1 MRAYERFLNY
11 VPVWTTSDETSDT
24 VPSADREL
32 VLARMLVE
40 EMKGLGIADA
50 RVDDKGYVYG
60 HIPATPGCEDKPSL
74 GLVAHMDTV
83 ADASGENIK
92 PQIIENYDGK
102 DVVLKGSG
110 DILKVDEFPYLAEL
124 KGRTLIT
131 TDGTT
136 LLGADDK
143 AGIAEILTVAEEI
156 IKEGLPHGKI
166 CIGFTPDEEIARG
179 AKHFDVEGFGADY
192 AYTLDGDEEGEI
204 QFENFNASTA
214 FITIHG
220 VSVHTGSAKDVM
232 VNSQTIATE
241 IHQMLPVNERP
252 ETTEG
257 YEGFYHLVS
266 VQGNVTTTKM
276 KYFIRD
282 FDRRSF
288 DARAQKLRDIAEE
301 MNKKYG
307 EGKVKVEIVESYYNM
322 REKIEPCMQ
331 LIDYAKAA
339 IEHAGITPIVS
350 PVRGGTDGARLSFKG
365 LPCPNLGTGGH
376 AFHGVFEH
384 ITVEG
389 MEKSEDRILFWRM
402 VFFVTLIC
410 CIMGMYNK
418 NPFTFAMNV
427 ITPVVL
433 TALGIIM
440 LKLAECE
447 RAKESGK

>member
-83 ADASGENIK
+83 ADASGANLK

-307 EGKVKVEIVESYYNM
+307 EGKVEVEIVESYYNM

-389 MEKSEDRILFWRM
+389 MDKA
-402 VFFVTLIC
+402 VLIVKD
-410 CIMGMYNK
+410 IIRQ
-418 NPFTFAMNV
+418 FA
-427 ITPVVL
+427 
-433 TALGIIM
+433 
-440 LKLAECE
+440 E
-447 RAKESGK
+447 

>member
-266 VQGNVTTTKM
+266 VQGNVTTAKM

-307 EGKVKVEIVESYYNM
+307 EGKVEVEIVESYYNM

-389 MEKSEDRILFWRM
+389 MDKA
-402 VFFVTLIC
+402 VLIVKD
-410 CIMGMYNK
+410 IIRQ
-418 NPFTFAMNV
+418 FA
-427 ITPVVL
+427 
-433 TALGIIM
+433 
-440 LKLAECE
+440 E
-447 RAKESGK
+447 

>member
-24 VPSADREL
+24 VPSADRVL

-307 EGKVKVEIVESYYNM
+307 EGKVEVEIVESYYNM

-389 MEKSEDRILFWRM
+389 MDKA
-402 VFFVTLIC
+402 VLIVKD
-410 CIMGMYNK
+410 IIRQ
-418 NPFTFAMNV
+418 FA
-427 ITPVVL
+427 
-433 TALGIIM
+433 
-440 LKLAECE
+440 E
-447 RAKESGK
+447 

>member
-24 VPSADREL
+24 VPTADREL

-307 EGKVKVEIVESYYNM
+307 EGKVEVEIVESYYNM

-389 MEKSEDRILFWRM
+389 MDKA
-402 VFFVTLIC
+402 VLIVKD
-410 CIMGMYNK
+410 IIRQ
-418 NPFTFAMNV
+418 FA
-427 ITPVVL
+427 
-433 TALGIIM
+433 
-440 LKLAECE
+440 E
-447 RAKESGK
+447 

>member
-110 DILKVDEFPYLAEL
+110 DILKVDELPYLAEL

-156 IKEGLPHGKI
+156 IQEGLPHGKI

-307 EGKVKVEIVESYYNM
+307 EGKVEVEIVESYYNM

-331 LIDYAKAA
+331 LIDYAKEACK
-339 IEHAGITPIVS
+339 EAGVEPDIAPI
-350 PVRGGTDGARLSFKG
+350 RGGTDGARLSFVG
-365 LPCPNLGTGGH
+365 LPCPNLGTGGDG
-376 AFHGVFEH
+376 FHGPFEH

-389 MEKSEDRILFWRM
+389 MDLSVEI
-402 VFFVTLIC
+402 I
-410 CIMGMYNK
+410 K
-418 NPFTFAMNV
+418 N
-427 ITPVVL
+427 
-433 TALGIIM
+433 IIKKM
-440 LKLAECE
+440 
-447 RAKESGK
+447 

>member
-252 ETTEG
+252 DTTEG

-282 FDRRSF
+282 FDRKSF

-307 EGKVKVEIVESYYNM
+307 EGKVEVEIVESYYNM

-389 MEKSEDRILFWRM
+389 MDKA
-402 VFFVTLIC
+402 VLIVKD
-410 CIMGMYNK
+410 IIRQ
-418 NPFTFAMNV
+418 FA
-427 ITPVVL
+427 
-433 TALGIIM
+433 
-440 LKLAECE
+440 E
-447 RAKESGK
+447 

>member
-307 EGKVKVEIVESYYNM
+307 EGKVEVEIVESYYNM

-365 LPCPNLGTGGH
+365 LPCPHLGTGGH

-389 MEKSEDRILFWRM
+389 MDKA
-402 VFFVTLIC
+402 VLIVKD
-410 CIMGMYNK
+410 IIRQ
-418 NPFTFAMNV
+418 FA
-427 ITPVVL
+427 
-433 TALGIIM
+433 
-440 LKLAECE
+440 E
-447 RAKESGK
+447 

>member
-40 EMKGLGIADA
+40 EMKGLGITDA

-110 DILKVDEFPYLAEL
+110 DILKIDEFPYLAEL

-156 IKEGLPHGKI
+156 IKEGPPHGKI

-307 EGKVKVEIVESYYNM
+307 EGKVEVEIVESYYNM

-389 MEKSEDRILFWRM
+389 MDKA
-402 VFFVTLIC
+402 VLIVKD
-410 CIMGMYNK
+410 IIRQ
-418 NPFTFAMNV
+418 FA
-427 ITPVVL
+427 
-433 TALGIIM
+433 
-440 LKLAECE
+440 E
-447 RAKESGK
+447 

>member
-60 HIPATPGCEDKPSL
+60 HIPATHGCEDKPSL

-307 EGKVKVEIVESYYNM
+307 EGKVEVEIVESYYNM

-339 IEHAGITPIVS
+339 IEYAGITPIVS

-389 MEKSEDRILFWRM
+389 MDKA
-402 VFFVTLIC
+402 VLIVKD
-410 CIMGMYNK
+410 IIRQ
-418 NPFTFAMNV
+418 FA
-427 ITPVVL
+427 
-433 TALGIIM
+433 
-440 LKLAECE
+440 E
-447 RAKESGK
+447 

>member
-110 DILKVDEFPYLAEL
+110 DILKVEEFPYLVEL

-307 EGKVKVEIVESYYNM
+307 EGKVEVEIVESYYNM

-389 MEKSEDRILFWRM
+389 MDKA
-402 VFFVTLIC
+402 VLIVKD
-410 CIMGMYNK
+410 IIRQ
-418 NPFTFAMNV
+418 FA
-427 ITPVVL
+427 
-433 TALGIIM
+433 
-440 LKLAECE
+440 E
-447 RAKESGK
+447 

>member
-143 AGIAEILTVAEEI
+143 AGIAEILTVAEDFRMERSASDLHRMKRLQEEQSI
-156 IKEGLPHGKI
+156 LMWKVLVLTMLTLWTVMRKARFSSRISMHRLHLSP
-166 CIGFTPDEEIARG
+166 FT
-179 AKHFDVEGFGADY
+179 VS
-192 AYTLDGDEEGEI
+192 AY
-204 QFENFNASTA
+204 
-214 FITIHG
+214 
-220 VSVHTGSAKDVM
+220 
-232 VNSQTIATE
+232 
-241 IHQMLPVNERP
+241 
-252 ETTEG
+252 
-257 YEGFYHLVS
+257 
-266 VQGNVTTTKM
+266 
-276 KYFIRD
+276 IRD
-282 FDRRSF
+282 Q
-288 DARAQKLRDIAEE
+288 QK
-301 MNKKYG
+301 
-307 EGKVKVEIVESYYNM
+307 
-322 REKIEPCMQ
+322 
-331 LIDYAKAA
+331 
-339 IEHAGITPIVS
+339 T
-350 PVRGGTDGARLSFKG
+350 
-365 LPCPNLGTGGH
+365 
-376 AFHGVFEH
+376 
-384 ITVEG
+384 
-389 MEKSEDRILFWRM
+389 
-402 VFFVTLIC
+402 
-410 CIMGMYNK
+410 
-418 NPFTFAMNV
+418 
-427 ITPVVL
+427 
-433 TALGIIM
+433 
-440 LKLAECE
+440 
-447 RAKESGK
+447 

>member
-1 MRAYERFLNY
+1 MRAYERFVNY

-307 EGKVKVEIVESYYNM
+307 EGKVEVEIVESYYNM

-389 MEKSEDRILFWRM
+389 MDKA
-402 VFFVTLIC
+402 VLIVKD
-410 CIMGMYNK
+410 IIRQ
-418 NPFTFAMNV
+418 FA
-427 ITPVVL
+427 
-433 TALGIIM
+433 
-440 LKLAECE
+440 E
-447 RAKESGK
+447 

>member
-50 RVDDKGYVYG
+50 RVDDKGYIYG

-307 EGKVKVEIVESYYNM
+307 EGKVEVEIVESYYNM

-389 MEKSEDRILFWRM
+389 MDKA
-402 VFFVTLIC
+402 VLIVKD
-410 CIMGMYNK
+410 IIRQ
-418 NPFTFAMNV
+418 FA
-427 ITPVVL
+427 
-433 TALGIIM
+433 
-440 LKLAECE
+440 E
-447 RAKESGK
+447 

>member
-110 DILKVDEFPYLAEL
+110 DILKVEEFPYLAEL

-307 EGKVKVEIVESYYNM
+307 EGKVEVEIVESYYNM

-389 MEKSEDRILFWRM
+389 MDKA
-402 VFFVTLIC
+402 VLIVKD
-410 CIMGMYNK
+410 IIRQ
-418 NPFTFAMNV
+418 FA
-427 ITPVVL
+427 
-433 TALGIIM
+433 
-440 LKLAECE
+440 E
-447 RAKESGK
+447 

>member
-192 AYTLDGDEEGEI
+192 ACTLDGDEEGEI

-307 EGKVKVEIVESYYNM
+307 EGKVEVEIVESYYNM

-389 MEKSEDRILFWRM
+389 MDKA
-402 VFFVTLIC
+402 VLIVKD
-410 CIMGMYNK
+410 IIRQ
-418 NPFTFAMNV
+418 FA
-427 ITPVVL
+427 
-433 TALGIIM
+433 
-440 LKLAECE
+440 E
-447 RAKESGK
+447 

>member
-110 DILKVDEFPYLAEL
+110 DILKVEEFPYLADL

-156 IKEGLPHGKI
+156 IKEGIPHGKI

-214 FITIHG
+214 FITTHG

-241 IHQMLPVNERP
+241 IHQMLPVSERP

-266 VQGNVTTTKM
+266 MQGNVTTTKM

-282 FDRRSF
+282 FDRANF
-288 DARAQKLRDIAEE
+288 DARAQRLRDIAEE
-301 MNKKYG
+301 MNQKYG
-307 EGKVKVEIVESYYNM
+307 EGKVEVEIAESYYNM

-339 IEHAGITPIVS
+339 IEHAGLTPIVS

-389 MEKSEDRILFWRM
+389 MDKAVIIVKDIIRQ
-402 VFFVTLIC
+402 
-410 CIMGMYNK
+410 
-418 NPFTFAMNV
+418 FA
-427 ITPVVL
+427 
-433 TALGIIM
+433 
-440 LKLAECE
+440 E
-447 RAKESGK
+447 

>member
-192 AYTLDGDEEGEI
+192 AYTWDGDEEGEI

-307 EGKVKVEIVESYYNM
+307 EGKVEVEIVESYYNM

-389 MEKSEDRILFWRM
+389 MDKA
-402 VFFVTLIC
+402 VLIVKD
-410 CIMGMYNK
+410 IIRQ
-418 NPFTFAMNV
+418 FA
-427 ITPVVL
+427 
-433 TALGIIM
+433 
-440 LKLAECE
+440 E
-447 RAKESGK
+447 

>member
-102 DVVLKGSG
+102 DAVLKGSG

-307 EGKVKVEIVESYYNM
+307 EGKVEVEIVESYYNM

-389 MEKSEDRILFWRM
+389 MDKA
-402 VFFVTLIC
+402 VLIVKD
-410 CIMGMYNK
+410 IIRQ
-418 NPFTFAMNV
+418 FA
-427 ITPVVL
+427 
-433 TALGIIM
+433 
-440 LKLAECE
+440 E
-447 RAKESGK
+447 

>member
-156 IKEGLPHGKI
+156 IKEGLPHGTI

-307 EGKVKVEIVESYYNM
+307 EGKVEVEIVESYYNM

-389 MEKSEDRILFWRM
+389 MDKA
-402 VFFVTLIC
+402 VLIVKD
-410 CIMGMYNK
+410 IIRQ
-418 NPFTFAMNV
+418 FA
-427 ITPVVL
+427 
-433 TALGIIM
+433 
-440 LKLAECE
+440 E
-447 RAKESGK
+447 

>member
-252 ETTEG
+252 ETTVG

-307 EGKVKVEIVESYYNM
+307 EGKVEVEIVESYYNM

-389 MEKSEDRILFWRM
+389 MDKA
-402 VFFVTLIC
+402 VLIVKD
-410 CIMGMYNK
+410 IIRQ
-418 NPFTFAMNV
+418 FA
-427 ITPVVL
+427 
-433 TALGIIM
+433 
-440 LKLAECE
+440 E
-447 RAKESGK
+447 

>member
-301 MNKKYG
+301 LNKKYG
-307 EGKVKVEIVESYYNM
+307 EGKVEVEIVESYYNM

-389 MEKSEDRILFWRM
+389 MDKA
-402 VFFVTLIC
+402 VLIVKD
-410 CIMGMYNK
+410 IIRQ
-418 NPFTFAMNV
+418 FA
-427 ITPVVL
+427 
-433 TALGIIM
+433 
-440 LKLAECE
+440 E
-447 RAKESGK
+447 

>member
-307 EGKVKVEIVESYYNM
+307 EGKVEVEIVESYYNM

-339 IEHAGITPIVS
+339 IEHVGITPIVS
-350 PVRGGTDGARLSFKG
+350 PVRGETDGARLSFKG

-389 MEKSEDRILFWRM
+389 MDKA
-402 VFFVTLIC
+402 VLIVKD
-410 CIMGMYNK
+410 IIRQ
-418 NPFTFAMNV
+418 FA
-427 ITPVVL
+427 
-433 TALGIIM
+433 
-440 LKLAECE
+440 E
-447 RAKESGK
+447 

>member
-102 DVVLKGSG
+102 DGVLKGSG

-156 IKEGLPHGKI
+156 IKEGLPLGKI

-282 FDRRSF
+282 FDRKSF

-307 EGKVKVEIVESYYNM
+307 EGKVEVEIVESYYNM

-389 MEKSEDRILFWRM
+389 MDKA
-402 VFFVTLIC
+402 VLIVKD
-410 CIMGMYNK
+410 IIRQ
-418 NPFTFAMNV
+418 FA
-427 ITPVVL
+427 
-433 TALGIIM
+433 
-440 LKLAECE
+440 E
-447 RAKESGK
+447 

>member
-1 MRAYERFLNY
+1 MKAYERLLKY
-11 VPVWTTSDETSDT
+11 VVVRTPSDENSET
-24 VPSADREL
+24 VPSSVCQFD
-32 VLARMLVE
+32 LARLLE
-40 EMKGLGIADA
+40 AEMKELGLTDVIL
-50 RVDDKGYVYG
+50 DDQCYLYG
-60 HIPATPGCEDKPSL
+60 KLPATEGLEDKPAI
-74 GLVAHMDTV
+74 GFIAHMDTV
-83 ADASGENIK
+83 SDFCDHDIK
-92 PQIIENYDGK
+92 PIVTENYDGGELRLGTS
-102 DVVLKGSG
+102 DT
-110 DILKVDEFPYLAEL
+110 ILSPKNFPHLADL

-131 TDGTT
+131 SDGTT
-136 LLGADDK
+136 VLGADDK
-143 AGIAEILTVAEEI
+143 AGIAEIMTMIERIQEEKI
-156 IKEGLPHGKI
+156 PHGPL
-166 CIGFTPDEEIARG
+166 CVAFTPDEEIARG

-307 EGKVKVEIVESYYNM
+307 EGKVEVEIVESYYNM

-389 MEKSEDRILFWRM
+389 MDKA
-402 VFFVTLIC
+402 VLIVKD
-410 CIMGMYNK
+410 IIRQ
-418 NPFTFAMNV
+418 FA
-427 ITPVVL
+427 
-433 TALGIIM
+433 
-440 LKLAECE
+440 E
-447 RAKESGK
+447 

>member
-307 EGKVKVEIVESYYNM
+307 EGKVEVEVVESYYNM

-389 MEKSEDRILFWRM
+389 MDKA
-402 VFFVTLIC
+402 VLIVKD
-410 CIMGMYNK
+410 IIRQ
-418 NPFTFAMNV
+418 FAEYR
-427 ITPVVL
+427 
-433 TALGIIM
+433 GI
-440 LKLAECE
+440 
-447 RAKESGK
+447 

>member
-1 MRAYERFLNY
+1 MKAYERLLNY
-11 VPVWTTSDETSDT
+11 VK
-24 VPSADREL
+24 VPTPSNEKSGTHPSSECQR
-32 VLARMLVE
+32 VLADQLAE
-40 EMKGLGIADA
+40 EMKALGVSDV
-50 RVDDKGYVYG
+50 RVEDKCYVYG
-60 HIPATPGCEDKPSL
+60 KIPATKGYEGKTKL
-74 GLVAHMDTV
+74 GFIAHMDTV
-83 ADASGENIK
+83 SDFADHAVNPIVH
-92 PQIIENYDGK
+92 ENYDGK
-102 DVVLKGSG
+102 DLKLADSG
-110 DILKVDEFPYLAEL
+110 RTLEVSVFPHLPSLA
-124 KGRTLIT
+124 GRTLIT
-131 TDGTT
+131 SDGTT
-136 LLGADDK
+136 VLGADDK
-143 AGIAEILTVAEEI
+143 AGVAEIMTLAEALLAGEI
-156 IKEGLPHGKI
+156 PHGPI
-166 CIGFTPDEEIARG
+166 SIGFTPDEEIARG

-389 MEKSEDRILFWRM
+389 MDKA
-402 VFFVTLIC
+402 VLIVKD
-410 CIMGMYNK
+410 IIRQ
-418 NPFTFAMNV
+418 FA
-427 ITPVVL
+427 
-433 TALGIIM
+433 
-440 LKLAECE
+440 E
-447 RAKESGK
+447 

>member
-50 RVDDKGYVYG
+50 RVDDQGYVYG

-110 DILKVDEFPYLAEL
+110 DILKVEEFPYLAEL

-214 FITIHG
+214 FITTHG

-266 VQGNVTTTKM
+266 MQGNVTKTTM

-288 DARAQKLRDIAEE
+288 DARAQRLRDIAEE
-301 MNKKYG
+301 MNQKYG
-307 EGKVKVEIVESYYNM
+307 EGKVEVEIVESYYNM

-389 MEKSEDRILFWRM
+389 MDKA
-402 VFFVTLIC
+402 VLIVKD
-410 CIMGMYNK
+410 IIRQ
-418 NPFTFAMNV
+418 FA
-427 ITPVVL
+427 
-433 TALGIIM
+433 
-440 LKLAECE
+440 E
-447 RAKESGK
+447 

>member
-83 ADASGENIK
+83 ADASGGNIK

-307 EGKVKVEIVESYYNM
+307 EGKVEVEIVESYYNM

-389 MEKSEDRILFWRM
+389 MDKA
-402 VFFVTLIC
+402 VLIVKD
-410 CIMGMYNK
+410 IIRQ
-418 NPFTFAMNV
+418 FA
-427 ITPVVL
+427 
-433 TALGIIM
+433 
-440 LKLAECE
+440 E
-447 RAKESGK
+447 

>member
-60 HIPATPGCEDKPSL
+60 HIPATPGCENKPSL

-110 DILKVDEFPYLAEL
+110 DILKVEEFPYLAEL

-307 EGKVKVEIVESYYNM
+307 EGKVEVEIVESYYNM

-389 MEKSEDRILFWRM
+389 MDKA
-402 VFFVTLIC
+402 VLIVKD
-410 CIMGMYNK
+410 IIRQ
-418 NPFTFAMNV
+418 FA
-427 ITPVVL
+427 
-433 TALGIIM
+433 
-440 LKLAECE
+440 E
-447 RAKESGK
+447 

>member
-40 EMKGLGIADA
+40 EMKGLEIADA

-156 IKEGLPHGKI
+156 IKGRLPHGKI
-166 CIGFTPDEEIARG
+166 CIGFTRMKRLQEEQSILMWKVLVLTMLTLWTVMRKARFSSRISM
-179 AKHFDVEGFGADY
+179 HRLHLSPFTVS
-192 AYTLDGDEEGEI
+192 AY
-204 QFENFNASTA
+204 
-214 FITIHG
+214 
-220 VSVHTGSAKDVM
+220 
-232 VNSQTIATE
+232 
-241 IHQMLPVNERP
+241 
-252 ETTEG
+252 
-257 YEGFYHLVS
+257 
-266 VQGNVTTTKM
+266 
-276 KYFIRD
+276 IRD
-282 FDRRSF
+282 Q
-288 DARAQKLRDIAEE
+288 QK
-301 MNKKYG
+301 
-307 EGKVKVEIVESYYNM
+307 
-322 REKIEPCMQ
+322 
-331 LIDYAKAA
+331 
-339 IEHAGITPIVS
+339 T
-350 PVRGGTDGARLSFKG
+350 
-365 LPCPNLGTGGH
+365 
-376 AFHGVFEH
+376 
-384 ITVEG
+384 
-389 MEKSEDRILFWRM
+389 
-402 VFFVTLIC
+402 
-410 CIMGMYNK
+410 
-418 NPFTFAMNV
+418 
-427 ITPVVL
+427 
-433 TALGIIM
+433 
-440 LKLAECE
+440 
-447 RAKESGK
+447 

>member
-110 DILKVDEFPYLAEL
+110 DILKVEEFPYLAEL

-307 EGKVKVEIVESYYNM
+307 EGKVEVEIVESYYNM

-339 IEHAGITPIVS
+339 IEHAGIIPIVS

-389 MEKSEDRILFWRM
+389 MDKA
-402 VFFVTLIC
+402 VLIVKD
-410 CIMGMYNK
+410 IIRQ
-418 NPFTFAMNV
+418 FA
-427 ITPVVL
+427 
-433 TALGIIM
+433 
-440 LKLAECE
+440 E
-447 RAKESGK
+447 